1 MQNKAVIRIFAILL
15 GLACLFHLTFTVL
28 TNSTEAEALNM
39 AGGDVVKQRAYLDSI
54 ANDENHSVLWDFL
67 PTLTYGEAKK
77 REMNLGLDLRGG
89 INVTLEASLPD
100 LLRKLAI
107 NPQDPAFE
115 KAIAQAIEQQKSS
128 QENFVDLFGKAYQ
141 TINPGV
147 QFAAPGLFGH
157 ANQKAI
163 NGKMTNDEVLA
174 ILRNEADLALSRT
187 FDVLDARINNFGMTQ
202 ANIQKVG
209 GTGRIRVE
217 MPGVQNES
225 QVRNLMEAPA
235 KLEFWLT
242 YDGAEVLSS
251 PGFQQIIEVLNKETK
266 LAKGIATSDTNTT
279 DSTLAQA
286 DSTSADDDSSAT
298 AFGANDTS
306 KNKESDKMGDDQDPG
321 PLFSAFFPNIMSN
334 EKGESS
340 YGLGPIMGYTR
351 NQARDTIAINA
362 LLARPDLKKLLPV
375 DLVLRWGNKP
385 FEGVSEDDPRKGQFE
400 LFALRSD
407 ARDLSPA
414 LEGDVV
420 VDARF
425 NADDKS
431 GGYEVLMEM
440 NGEGASR
447 WAKITEKNKGKSIA
461 IVLDNRVYSAPTVQ
475 DKISGGSSSITGN
488 FTFDEAKS
496 LASILKSG
504 KLPTR
509 TQVVELAMVGPSLGS
524 KARTAGIASLIV
536 AFLLVLAYMYFYYGK
551 AGLIADL
558 ALFAN
563 LFFLIG
569 TLAGLGT
576 TLTLAGITGIVLT
589 IGMAVDAN
597 VLIFERIREEIRN
610 GKGVKLALS
619 DGYSSAYRAIIDS
632 NITTALIAIVLIAFG
647 AGPVRGFAITLFLGI
662 LTSLF
667 SAIFLT
673 RLVFEWQLSKG
684 KSFEFSSKIT
694 NKWFT
699 TINFDFIGRRRIFY
713 AISGILMAAGF
724 VSFATKGFNLGV
736 DLNGGRAYV
745 IALDNTNFNTSQI
758 SDAVS
763 AKFGGASAQV
773 KYYGDNSTIYLVT
786 KYRIDEQGKEADEA
800 VKAELYDALKGFYT
814 TPPSLKDFAAL
825 NNNIGIEQVEIVG
838 PTIARDVAFKSIWA
852 VILSLVIIFI
862 YILIRFKGWQYG
874 TGALVAL
881 THDVILVLAAFSLL
895 DGILPFSLE
904 IDQGIIA
911 AVLTVIGYSIND
923 TVIIFDRIREF
934 LKDIKNPNLASI
946 INDALNSTL
955 GRTINTSTTTA
966 LVLVA
971 AFLFG
976 GEGIKGLSFA
986 ILIGVVVGTYSSVF
1000 IAASMV
1006 IDLKSGAKKGLKK
1019 A

>member
-28 TNSTEAEALNM
+28 TNATESAALDM
-39 AGGDVVKQRAYLDSI
+39 SGGDVVKQRNYLDSI
-54 ANDENHSVLWDFL
+54 ANDENQSVLWDFL

-100 LLRKLAI
+100 LLRKLAN
-107 NPQDPAFE
+107 NPQDPGFE
-115 KAIAQAIEQQKSS
+115 KAIAQALQEQKTS
-128 QENFVDLFGKAYQ
+128 QENFVDLFAKSYES
-141 TINPGV
+141 INPGV
-147 QFAAPGLFGH
+147 QLAAPGLFGH
-157 ANQKAI
+157 ANQKSI
-163 NGKMTNDEVLA
+163 NGKMNNEEVVAL
-174 ILRNEADLALSRT
+174 LRNEADYALSRT

-217 MPGVQNES
+217 IPGVQNEN
-225 QVRNLMEAPA
+225 QVRNLLEAPA

-242 YDGAEVLSS
+242 YEGADILGS
-251 PGFQQIIEVLNKETK
+251 PGFNQIIEILNKEAN
-266 LAKGIATSDTNTT
+266 LARGLNAADSSSS
-279 DSTLAQA
+279 DSTLAVA
-286 DSTSADDDSSAT
+286 DTT
-298 AFGANDTS
+298 EQAFGSGDTS
-306 KNKESDKMGDDQDPG
+306 KTKESGLGEDQSPAG
-321 PLFSAFFPNIMSN
+321 LLKHFFPNIVSN
-334 EKGESS
+334 DKGERS
-340 YGLGPIMGYTR
+340 YGFGPVMGFTL

-362 LLARPDLKKLLPV
+362 LLSRPDLKKLLPA
-375 DLVLRWGNKP
+375 DLVLRWSNKP
-385 FEGVSEDDPRKGQFE
+385 FEGVSPDDPRKGQFE
-400 LFALRSD
+400 LYALRSD
-407 ARDLSPA
+407 ARDFSPA

-425 NADDKS
+425 NADDKT

-488 FTFDEAKS
+488 FNFDEAKS

-524 KARTAGIASLIV
+524 KARTAGIASLVI
-536 AFLLVLAYMYFYYGK
+536 AFILVLAYMVFYYGK
-551 AGLIADL
+551 AGWVADT
-558 ALFAN
+558 ALVAN
-563 LFFLIG
+563 LFFLMG

-597 VLIFERIREEIRN
+597 VLIFERIREEMRD
-610 GKGVKLALS
+610 GKGVKLAIS
-619 DGYSSAYRAIIDS
+619 DGYASAYRAIIDS

-647 AGPVRGFAITLFLGI
+647 AGPVRGFAITLFIGI

-673 RLVFEWQLSKG
+673 RLVFEWQLNKG
-684 KSFEFSSKIT
+684 NSFEFSTPATS
-694 NKWFT
+694 KWFSKLN
-699 TINFDFIGRRRIFY
+699 INFIGRRRIFY
-713 AISGILMAAGF
+713 VVSGVLMAAGF

-745 IALDNTNFNTSQI
+745 IEFDNSNFNTSQI
-758 SDAVS
+758 ADAVS
-763 AKFGGASAQV
+763 TRLGGSTALV
-773 KYYGDNSTIYLVT
+773 KNYGDNNTVYLVT
-786 KYRIDEQGKEADEA
+786 KYRLDEQGKEVDEA
-800 VKAELYDALKGFYT
+800 VKAELYEALKGFYT
-814 TPPSLKDFAAL
+814 TTPSLEDFGTL
-825 NNNIGIEQVEIVG
+825 NNTIGIEQVEIVG
-838 PTIARDVAFKSIWA
+838 PTIARDVAYKSVWA
-852 VILSLVIIFI
+852 VLLSLVIIFI

-874 TGALVAL
+874 TGALIAIV
-881 THDVILVLAAFSLL
+881 HDVVLVLSIFSIL

-934 LKDIKNPNLASI
+934 LKDVKNPNLEQT
-946 INDALNSTL
+946 INKALNSTF
-955 GRTINTSTTTA
+955 GRTVNTSTTTM
-966 LVLVA
+966 LVLLA

-986 ILIGVVVGTYSSVF
+986 ILIGVIVGTYSSIF
-1000 IAASMV
+1000 IASPV
-1006 IDLKSGAKKGLKK
+1006 VVDLATKKKKSGSQD
-1019 A
+1019 

>member
-28 TNSTEAEALNM
+28 TNSTEAEALEL
-39 AGGDVVKQRAYLDSI
+39 AGGDVVKQRIYLDSI
-54 ANDENHSVLWDFL
+54 ANDENHSVIWDFL
-67 PTLTYGEAKK
+67 PTLTYAEAKK

-100 LLRKLAI
+100 LLRKLAN
-107 NPQDPAFE
+107 NPQDPGFE

-141 TINPGV
+141 SINPGV
-147 QFAAPGLFGH
+147 QLAAPGIFGH

-163 NGKMTNDEVLA
+163 NGKMSNKEVLA
-174 ILRNEADLALSRT
+174 VLQVEADLALSRT

-217 MPGVQNES
+217 LPGVQNET
-225 QVRNLMEAPA
+225 QVRNLLEAPA

-251 PGFQQIIEVLNKETK
+251 PGFQQIIEVLNKESK
-266 LAKGIATSDTNTT
+266 LAKGIAETDTNTT
-279 DSTLAQA
+279 DSTLADA
-286 DSTSADDDSSAT
+286 DSTEL
-298 AFGANDTS
+298 AFGAGDTS
-306 KNKESDKMGDDQDPG
+306 KNKETEKMGDDQDPG

-334 EKGESS
+334 EKGENS
-340 YGLGPIMGYTR
+340 YGMGPIMGYTR

-362 LLARPDLKKLLPV
+362 LLARPDLKKLLPA
-375 DLVLRWGNKP
+375 DLVLRWSNKP
-385 FEGVSEDDPRKGQFE
+385 FEGVSDDDPRKGQFE
-400 LFALRSD
+400 LYALRSD

-447 WAKITEKNKGKSIA
+447 WAKITDKNKGKSIA

-524 KARTAGIASLIV
+524 KARTAGVASLVI
-536 AFLLVLAYMYFYYGK
+536 AFFLVLAYMVFYYGK
-551 AGLIADL
+551 SGWIADL
-558 ALFAN
+558 ALLAN
-563 LFFLIG
+563 LFFLMG

-597 VLIFERIREEIRN
+597 VLIFERIREEIRG
-610 GKGVKLALS
+610 GKGVKLALA
-619 DGYSSAYRAIIDS
+619 DGYASAYRAIIDS
-632 NITTALIAIVLIAFG
+632 NITTALIAVVLIAFG
-647 AGPVRGFAITLFLGI
+647 AGPVRGFAITLFIGI

-673 RLVFEWQLSKG
+673 RLIFEWQLEKG
-684 KSFEFSSKIT
+684 KSFDFASKVT
-694 NKWFT
+694 SKWFT
-699 TINFDFIGRRRIFY
+699 NMNINFVGRRKLFY
-713 AISGILMAAGF
+713 VVSGVLMAAGF

-745 IALDNTNFNTSQI
+745 IAFDNSNFNTSQI

-763 AKFGGASAQV
+763 AKFDGTTAQV
-773 KYYGDNSTIYLVT
+773 KYYGDNNTIYLVT
-786 KYRIDEQGKEADEA
+786 KYRLDEQGKEVDEA
-800 VKAELYDALKGFYT
+800 VKAELYEVLKGFYT
-814 TPPSLKDFAAL
+814 AAPSLEDFSTL
-825 NNNIGIEQVEIVG
+825 NNETGIEQVEIVG
-838 PTIARDVAFKSIWA
+838 PTIARDVAFKSVYA
-852 VILSLVIIFI
+852 VLLSLVIIFI

-874 TGALVAL
+874 TAALLALV
-881 THDVILVLAAFSLL
+881 HDVVLVLAVFSIF
-895 DGILPFSLE
+895 DGLLPFSLE

-923 TVIIFDRIREF
+923 TVIIFDRIREY
-934 LKDIKNPNLASI
+934 LKDLKNPNLPDT
-946 INDALNSTL
+946 INKALNSTL
-955 GRTINTSTTTA
+955 GRTINTSTTTM
-966 LVLVA
+966 LVLLA

-986 ILIGVVVGTYSSVF
+986 ILIGVVVGTYSSIC
-1000 IAASMV
+1000 IASPMV
-1006 IDLKSGAKKGLKK
+1006 IDLKSKKKSGSN

>member
-28 TNSTEAEALNM
+28 TNATESAALEM
-39 AGGDVVKQRAYLDSI
+39 SGGDVAKQRNYLDSI
-54 ANDENHSVLWDFL
+54 ANDENQSVLWDFL

-100 LLRKLAI
+100 LLRKLAN
-107 NPQDPAFE
+107 NPQDPGFE
-115 KAIAQAIEQQKSS
+115 KAIAQALQEQKTS
-128 QENFVDLFGKAYQ
+128 QENFVDLFAKSYES
-141 TINPGV
+141 INPGV
-147 QFAAPGLFGH
+147 QLAAPGLFGH

-163 NGKMTNDEVLA
+163 NGKMKNAEVIA
-174 ILRNEADLALSRT
+174 VLRNEADYALSRT

-217 MPGVQNES
+217 IPGVQNEN
-225 QVRNLMEAPA
+225 QVRNLLEAPA

-242 YDGAEVLSS
+242 YEGSDILGS
-251 PGFQQIIEVLNKETK
+251 PGFNQIIEILNKEAK
-266 LAKGIATSDTNTT
+266 LGNGLTDADSSSA
-279 DSTLAQA
+279 DSTLAVA
-286 DSTSADDDSSAT
+286 DSTEQ
-298 AFGANDTS
+298 AFGSGDTS
-306 KNKESDKMGDDQDPG
+306 KTKENGLGEDQAAAG
-321 PLFSAFFPNIMSN
+321 LLKHFFPNIVSN
-334 EKGESS
+334 EKGERS
-340 YGLGPIMGYTR
+340 YGFGPVMGFTL

-362 LLARPDLKKLLPV
+362 LLSRPDLKKLLPA
-375 DLVLRWGNKP
+375 DLVLRWSNKP
-385 FEGVSEDDPRKGQFE
+385 FEGISPDDPRKGQFE
-400 LFALRSD
+400 LYALRSD

-488 FTFDEAKS
+488 FNFDEAKS

-524 KARTAGIASLIV
+524 KARSAGIASLVI
-536 AFLLVLAYMYFYYGK
+536 AFFLVLAYMVFYYGK
-551 AGLIADL
+551 AGWIADA
-558 ALFAN
+558 ALVSN
-563 LFFLIG
+563 LFFLMG

-597 VLIFERIREEIRN
+597 VLIFERIREEMRD
-610 GKGVKLALS
+610 GKGVKLAIA
-619 DGYSSAYRAIIDS
+619 DGYASAYRAIIDS

-647 AGPVRGFAITLFLGI
+647 AGPVRGFAITLFIGI

-673 RLVFEWQLSKG
+673 RLIFEWQLNKG
-684 KSFEFSSKIT
+684 KTFEFSTST
-694 NKWFT
+694 TSKWFSKLN
-699 TINFDFIGRRRIFY
+699 INFIGRRRIFY
-713 AISGILMAAGF
+713 VVSGVLMAAGF

-745 IALDNTNFNTSQI
+745 IEFDNSNFNTSQI
-758 SDAVS
+758 ADAVS
-763 AKFGGASAQV
+763 ARLGGTSAQV
-773 KYYGDNSTIYLVT
+773 KNYGDNKTVYLVT
-786 KYRIDEQGKEADEA
+786 KYRLDEQGKEVDEA
-800 VKAELYDALKGFYT
+800 VKAELYEALKGFYT
-814 TPPSLKDFAAL
+814 ATPSLEDFSTL
-825 NNNIGIEQVEIVG
+825 NNAIGIEQVEIVG
-838 PTIARDVAFKSIWA
+838 PTIARDVAYKSVWA
-852 VILSLVIIFI
+852 VLLSLVIIFI

-874 TGALVAL
+874 TGALIAL
-881 THDVILVLAAFSLL
+881 VHDVVLVLSIFSIL

-934 LKDIKNPNLASI
+934 LKDVKNPNLEQT
-946 INDALNSTL
+946 INKALNSTF
-955 GRTINTSTTTA
+955 GRTINTSTTTM
-966 LVLVA
+966 LVLLA

-986 ILIGVVVGTYSSVF
+986 ILIGVIVGTYSSIF
-1000 IAASMV
+1000 IASPV
-1006 IDLKSGAKKGLKK
+1006 VVDLATKKKQSRSQD
-1019 A
+1019 

>member
-28 TNSTEAEALNM
+28 TNSTEAEALEL

-54 ANDENHSVLWDFL
+54 ANDENHSVIWDFL

-100 LLRKLAI
+100 LLRKLAN

-115 KAIAQAIEQQKSS
+115 KAIAQAIEQQKTS
-128 QENFVDLFGKAYQ
+128 QENFVDLFGKAYES
-141 TINPGV
+141 INPGV
-147 QFAAPGLFGH
+147 QLAAPGIFGH

-163 NGKMTNDEVLA
+163 NGKMTNAEVLTV
-174 ILRNEADLALSRT
+174 LRNEADLALSRT

-217 MPGVQNES
+217 MPGVQNET

-266 LAKGIATSDTNTT
+266 LAKGIPDTDTNST
-279 DSTLAQA
+279 DSTLAES
-286 DSTSADDDSSAT
+286 DSTEM
-298 AFGANDTS
+298 AFGAGDTS
-306 KNKESDKMGDDQDPG
+306 KNKEADKLGDDQDPG

-362 LLARPDLKKLLPV
+362 LLARPDLKKLLPA
-375 DLVLRWGNKP
+375 DLVLRWSNKP

-400 LFALRSD
+400 LYALRSD

-496 LASILKSG
+496 LSSILKSG

-536 AFLLVLAYMYFYYGK
+536 AFLLVLAYMVFYYGK

-558 ALFAN
+558 ALFSN

-597 VLIFERIREEIRN
+597 VLIFERIREEIRG
-610 GKGVKLALS
+610 GKGVKLALT
-619 DGYSSAYRAIIDS
+619 DGYASAYRAIIDS

-647 AGPVRGFAITLFLGI
+647 AGPVRGFAITLFIGI

-684 KSFEFSSKIT
+684 KSFEFASKT
-694 NKWFT
+694 TTKWFT
-699 TINFDFIGRRRIFY
+699 TLNFDFIGRRRLFY
-713 AISGILMAAGF
+713 VVSGALMAAGF

-745 IALDNTNFNTSQI
+745 IAFDNTDFSTSQV
-758 SDAVS
+758 SEAVS
-763 AKFGGASAQV
+763 AKLGGTTAQV

-786 KYRIDEQGKEADEA
+786 KYRIDEQGKEVDET
-800 VKAELYDALKGFYT
+800 VKAELYEALKGFYS
-814 TPPSLKDFAAL
+814 TPPSLQDFTTL
-825 NNNIGIEQVEIVG
+825 NNNTGIEQVEIVG
-838 PTIARDVAFKSIWA
+838 PTIARDVAYKSVWA
-852 VILSLVIIFI
+852 VLLSLVIIFI

-874 TGALVAL
+874 TGALLAL
-881 THDVILVLAAFSLL
+881 MHDVILVLAVFSLL

-923 TVIIFDRIREF
+923 TVIIFDRIREY
-934 LKDIKNPNLASI
+934 LQDLKNPNLTTV
-946 INDALNSTL
+946 INKALNSTL
-955 GRTINTSTTTA
+955 GRTINTSATTM
-966 LVLVA
+966 LVLLA

-986 ILIGVVVGTYSSVF
+986 ILIGVVVGTYSSIF
-1000 IAASMV
+1000 IASPMV
-1006 IDLKSGAKKGLKK
+1006 IDLKSRGKKPSKE

>member
-28 TNSTEAEALNM
+28 TNSTEAEALEL
-39 AGGDVVKQRAYLDSI
+39 AGGDVVKQRIYLDSI
-54 ANDENHSVLWDFL
+54 ANDENHSVIWDFL
-67 PTLTYGEAKK
+67 PTLTYAEAKK

-100 LLRKLAI
+100 LLRKLAN
-107 NPQDPAFE
+107 NPQDPGFE

-128 QENFVDLFGKAYQ
+128 QENFVDLFGKAYES
-141 TINPGV
+141 INPGV
-147 QFAAPGLFGH
+147 QLAAPGIFGH

-163 NGKMTNDEVLA
+163 NGKMSNKDVLA
-174 ILRNEADLALSRT
+174 VLQVEADLALSRT

-217 MPGVQNES
+217 MPGVQNET
-225 QVRNLMEAPA
+225 QVRNLLEAPA

-251 PGFQQIIEVLNKETK
+251 PGFQQIIEVLNKESK
-266 LAKGIATSDTNTT
+266 LAKGIAETDTNTT
-279 DSTLAQA
+279 DSTLADA
-286 DSTSADDDSSAT
+286 DSTEL
-298 AFGANDTS
+298 AFGAGDTS
-306 KNKESDKMGDDQDPG
+306 KNKETEKMGDDQDPG

-334 EKGESS
+334 EKGENS
-340 YGLGPIMGYTR
+340 YGMGPIMGYTR

-362 LLARPDLKKLLPV
+362 LLARPDLKKLLPA
-375 DLVLRWGNKP
+375 DLVLRWSNKP
-385 FEGVSEDDPRKGQFE
+385 FEGVSDDDPRKGQFE
-400 LFALRSD
+400 LYALRSD
-407 ARDLSPA
+407 ARDQSPA

-447 WAKITEKNKGKSIA
+447 WAKITDKNKGKSIA

-524 KARTAGIASLIV
+524 KARTAGVASLII
-536 AFLLVLAYMYFYYGK
+536 AFFLVLAYMVFYYGK
-551 AGLIADL
+551 SGWIADL
-558 ALFAN
+558 ALLSN
-563 LFFLIG
+563 LFFLMG

-597 VLIFERIREEIRN
+597 VLIFERIREEIRG
-610 GKGVKLALS
+610 GKGIKLALA
-619 DGYSSAYRAIIDS
+619 DGYASAYRAIIDS

-647 AGPVRGFAITLFLGI
+647 AGPVRGFAITLFIGI

-673 RLVFEWQLSKG
+673 RLIFEWQLEKG
-684 KSFEFSSKIT
+684 KSFDFASKAT
-694 NKWFT
+694 SKWFT
-699 TINFDFIGRRRIFY
+699 NMNINFVGRRKLFY
-713 AISGILMAAGF
+713 VVSGVLMAAGF

-745 IALDNTNFNTSQI
+745 IAFDNSNFNTSQI

-763 AKFGGASAQV
+763 AKFDGTSAQV
-773 KYYGDNSTIYLVT
+773 KYYGDNNTIYLVT
-786 KYRIDEQGKEADEA
+786 KYRLDEQGKEVDEA
-800 VKAELYDALKGFYT
+800 VKAELYEVLKGFYT
-814 TPPSLKDFAAL
+814 TTPSIEDFSTL
-825 NNNIGIEQVEIVG
+825 NNETGIEQVEIVG
-838 PTIARDVAFKSIWA
+838 PTIARDVAIKSVYA
-852 VILSLVIIFI
+852 VLLSLVIIFI

-874 TGALVAL
+874 TAALVSIV
-881 THDVILVLAAFSLL
+881 HDVVLVLAVFSIL
-895 DGILPFSLE
+895 DGLLPFSLE

-923 TVIIFDRIREF
+923 TVIIFDRIREY
-934 LKDIKNPNLASI
+934 LKDLKNPNLPDT
-946 INDALNSTL
+946 INKALNSTL
-955 GRTINTSTTTA
+955 GRTVNTSTTTM
-966 LVLVA
+966 LVLLA

-986 ILIGVVVGTYSSVF
+986 ILIGVVVGTYSSIF
-1000 IAASMV
+1000 IASPVV
-1006 IDLKSGAKKGLKK
+1006 IDLKSKKKSGTN